1 MEHTGRRGGL
11 LMVAS
16 NIVIAVL
23 AVLAVLAGLVVLV
36 LLVPAHSVDT
46 IPPQCFAVIGYGVP
60 CDDTLAR
67 AASIATA
74 VAVGVG
80 LWMRRRSR

>member
-1 MEHTGRRGGL
+1 MI
-11 LMVAS
+11 AS
-16 NIVIAVL
+16 NIVI
-23 AVLAVLAGLVVLV
+23 AVLAGLVVLV
-36 LLVPAHSVDT
+36 LLAPAHGVDT

-67 AASIATA
+67 AASVATT